1 MSTPKR
7 HAVAADS
14 VFDGITVRHNSAVII
29 EGEQIVGVA
38 SRRGLAEDLP
48 VKEMPDGVWLA
59 PGFIDVQVNGGG
71 DRLFNNDSTPEGIA
85 AIAAAHRRFGTTS
98 FLPTLITDT
107 DEKMKQAI
115 AAVEAAMKASPGVL
129 GIHLEGPFL
138 SKEKPGIHNP
148 ELIRAADGHHLKL
161 LQSLRGGTT
170 VVTCAPEC
178 VSAKFITELVNGGVK
193 VSLGHSMATYD
204 ETQQAIADGLTGFTH
219 LFNAMRPME
228 SREPGPIAA
237 ALESA
242 GCWYG
247 LIVDGEHVS
256 IPMLKLAL
264 RGAGS
269 AMLVTDAMPPV
280 GGEKLSFMLYGN
292 EITVEDG
299 RCATKDGKLAGSA
312 IDMATAVWN
321 CVRYLDVTLTEA
333 LTYASLSPARF
344 LGLGDQLGRLAPG
357 FRADIVAFEPDDVR
371 IVGTWLA
378 GEYAA
383 APKS

>member
-1 MSTPKR
+1 MSTSKR

-14 VFDGITVRHNSAVII
+14 VFDGITVRHNSAVLI
-29 EGEQIVGVA
+29 EGQHIVGIA
-38 SRRGLAEDLP
+38 SRRGLSEDLP
-48 VKEMPDGVWLA
+48 VKELPEGVWLA

-71 DRLFNNDSTPEGIA
+71 DKLFNNEPTPA
-85 AIAAAHRRFGTTS
+85 AIAAIGAAHRQFGTTS

-107 DEKMKQAI
+107 DETMKQAI
-115 AAVEAAMKASPGVL
+115 AAVETAMKTMPGVL

-148 ELIRAADGHHLKL
+148 ELIRAADAHHLKM
-161 LQSLRGGTT
+161 LQSLKGGPT
-170 VVTCAPEC
+170 VVTLAPEC
-178 VSAKFITELVNGGVK
+178 VSARFITDLVNGGVK
-193 VSLGHSMATYD
+193 VSLGHSMATYE
-204 ETQQAIADGLTGFTH
+204 ETQAAIADGLTGFTH
-219 LFNAMRPME
+219 LFNAMRPMA

-237 ALESA
+237 ALEAA

-269 AMLVTDAMPPV
+269 PMLVTDAMPPV
-280 GGEKLSFMLYGN
+280 GGSEASFMLYGN
-292 EITVEDG
+292 EIIAENG
-299 RCATKDGKLAGSA
+299 RCATKDGTLAGSA

-333 LTYASLSPARF
+333 LTYASHSPARF
-344 LGLGDQLGRLAPG
+344 LGLGDQLGRIAQG
-357 FRADIVAFEPDDVR
+357 FRADLVAFEPDDVK

-383 APKS
+383 S

>member
-14 VFDGITVRHNSAVII
+14 VFDGITVRHNSAVLI
-29 EGEQIVGVA
+29 EGQQIVGVA
-38 SRRGLAEDLP
+38 SRKGLPEDLP
-48 VKEMPDGVWLA
+48 VKELPEGVWLA
-59 PGFIDVQVNGGG
+59 PGFVDVQVNGGG
-71 DRLFNNDSTPEGIA
+71 DKSFNNDTTPA
-85 AIAAAHRRFGTTS
+85 AIAAIGAAHRQFGTTS

-115 AAVEAAMKASPGVL
+115 AAVQTAMKTLPGVL

-148 ELIRAADGHHLKL
+148 EMIRAVDAHHLKL
-161 LQSLRGGTT
+161 LQSLKGGTT
-170 VVTCAPEC
+170 LVTCAPEC
-178 VSAKFITELVNGGVK
+178 VSGTFITELVNGGVK
-193 VSLGHSMATYD
+193 VSLGHSMATYE
-204 ETQQAIADGLTGFTH
+204 ETKQAISDGLSGFTH
-219 LFNAMRPME
+219 LFNAMRPMA

-237 ALESA
+237 ALEAA

-256 IPMLKLAL
+256 IPMLKFAL

-269 AMLVTDAMPPV
+269 PMLVTDAMPPV
-280 GGEKLSFMLYGN
+280 GGSKASFTLYGN
-292 EITVEDG
+292 EIVVENG
-299 RCATKDGKLAGSA
+299 RCATNDGKLAGSV

-344 LGLGDQLGRLAPG
+344 LGLGDQLGRIAPG
-357 FRADIVAFEPDDVR
+357 FRADLVALEPDEVK

-383 APKS
+383 NV

>member
-14 VFDGITVRHNSAVII
+14 VFDGITVRHNSAVLI
-29 EGEQIVGVA
+29 EGRHIVGIA
-38 SRRGLAEDLP
+38 SRRGLPEDLP
-48 VKEMPDGVWLA
+48 VKDLPGGVWLA
-59 PGFIDVQVNGGG
+59 PGFIDVQVNGGS
-71 DRLFNNDSTPEGIA
+71 DRLFNNEPTPAAIA
-85 AIAAAHRRFGTTS
+85 AIAAAHRHYGTTS

-107 DEKMKQAI
+107 DDKMKQAI
-115 AAVEAAMKASPGVL
+115 AAVQTAMKTMPGVL

-148 ELIRAADGHHLKL
+148 ELIRAADSHHLKMMQL
-161 LQSLRGGTT
+161 LKGGTT
-170 VVTCAPEC
+170 VVTLAPEC

-193 VSLGHSMATYD
+193 VSLGHSMATYE
-204 ETQQAIADGLTGFTH
+204 ETHAAIADGLTGFTH
-219 LFNAMRPME
+219 LFNAMRPMA

-237 ALESA
+237 ALEAA

-256 IPMLKLAL
+256 VPMLKLAL

-269 AMLVTDAMPPV
+269 PMLVTDAMPPV
-280 GGEKLSFMLYGN
+280 GGRKASFMLYGN
-292 EITVEDG
+292 EILVEGG
-299 RCATKDGKLAGSA
+299 RCATKDGTLAGSA

-333 LTYASLSPARF
+333 LTYASHSPARF
-344 LGLGDQLGRLAPG
+344 LGLGDQLGRIAQG
-357 FRADIVAFEPDDVR
+357 FRADLVAFEPDDVKV
-371 IVGTWLA
+371 IGTWLA

-383 APKS
+383 SA

>member
-1 MSTPKR
+1 MSTPTR
-7 HAVAADS
+7 HAVAADT
-14 VFDGITVRHNSAVII
+14 VFDGITVRHNSAVVI
-29 EGEQIVGVA
+29 EGQQIVGVA
-38 SRRGLAEDLP
+38 SRRGLPEDLP
-48 VKEMPDGVWLA
+48 VKDLPEGIWLA

-71 DRLFNNDSTPEGIA
+71 DRLFNNDPTPEAIA

-107 DEKMKQAI
+107 DEKMRAAI
-115 AAVEAAMKASPGVL
+115 AAVEKAMKSSPGVL

-138 SKEKPGIHNP
+138 SPEKPGIHSP
-148 ELIRAADGHHLKL
+148 ELIRAADAHHLKL
-161 LQSLRGGTT
+161 LLSLKGGTT

-178 VSAKFITELVNGGVK
+178 VSTKFITELVNGGVR

-204 ETQQAIADGLTGFTH
+204 ETRHAIADGLSGFTH
-219 LFNAMRPME
+219 LFNAMRPMA

-269 AMLVTDAMPPV
+269 PMLVTDAMPPV
-280 GGEKLSFMLYGN
+280 GGKKTSFTLYGN
-292 EITVEDG
+292 EIVAENG

-321 CVRYLDVTLTEA
+321 CVRFLDVTLTDA
-333 LTYASLSPARF
+333 LIYASLSPARF
-344 LGLGDQLGRLAPG
+344 LGLGDQLGRIAPG
-357 FRADIVAFEPDDVR
+357 FRADLVAFEPDEVDV
-371 IVGTWLA
+371 VGTWLA

-383 APKS
+383 SG